1 MPEEVSVKEID
12 IVVTHEAGLHL
23 RPAALFVQT
32 AAAFQADVRVRNN
45 AQESGF
51 KNAKSAL
58 EVMMLGVNQGDS
70 ITLQAD
76 GVDEEQAIEALK
88 TLIEG
93 NFSQTP
99 PASDAAR
106 G

>member
-1 MPEEVSVKEID
+1 MKEID

-32 AAAFQADVRVRNN
+32 AAVFQSDVRVRNN
-45 AQESGF
+45 GQDTGF

-58 EVMMLGVNQGDS
+58 EVMMLGVNEGDS
-70 ITLQAD
+70 ITLRAD
-76 GVDEEQAIEALK
+76 GEDEEQAIDALK
-88 TLIEG
+88 TLIES

-99 PASDAAR
+99 PASDAPR